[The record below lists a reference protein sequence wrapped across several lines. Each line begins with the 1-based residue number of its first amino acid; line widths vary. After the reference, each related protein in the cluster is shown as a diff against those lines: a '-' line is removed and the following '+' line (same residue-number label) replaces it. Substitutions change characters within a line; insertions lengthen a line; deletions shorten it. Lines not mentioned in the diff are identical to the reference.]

1 MKISCDII
9 RDLLPLY
16 AEDMVSE
23 DSKHLVDDHLCGCDA
38 CVKELATLKKPQKV
52 PVETDVTSLKR
63 VEETIRR
70 RKTLTVM
77 AVLMTVVALIVTGMT
92 WLMTPYILTA
102 TEAIEDVWVTEDGAL
117 AIDYARGIT
126 GKASKAV
133 FDVDNNA
140 NVCNTTRYDW
150 YQGRKK
156 DAVLAEMTKAE
167 IKAYIAELYD
177 KEECT
182 ENDWNRFFG
191 IDLDYGNFMTKD
203 GEFLHRYDPK
213 TWIPENGEWTNRPI
227 DRNQWYIHPAGTG
240 VDMHLMYDAGLD
252 LPNSVLWLITRVYTY
267 LMVGCLIFAALFYWI
282 SRGVTGIWK
291 EVLSRVAII
300 LVCIAVS
307 TLLVTGGQFET
318 LEYHLTAE
326 WNQAIYMESLVLSL
340 TTLLWHQLH
349 RLNKQDKGL

>member
-38 CVKELATLKKPQKV
+38 CVKELMTLKKPQKV

-182 ENDWNRFFG
+182 ENDWNRFFD

-227 DRNQWYIHPAGTG
+227 DRNQWYIHPAGAG

-252 LPNSVLWLITRVYTY
+252 LPNSVLWLTTRVYTY

-349 RLNKQDKGL
+349 RLNKQDKRL